1 MISMAKWKIA
11 LEIFLKEWQDKEE
24 VVGALV

>member
-11 LEIFLKEWQDKEE
+11 LETFLKEWQDKE
-24 VVGALV
+24 VVGAL